1 MRPSRQASYTSS
13 SLRACLDVY
22 LLDTAHI
29 ARLCPHFFFVLQGF
43 VVALL
48 DADEDAGWE
57 FLAPFFA
64 FFLFF
69 NVFFVGEQGGG
80 AARRTW
86 GRGLGVP

>member
-1 MRPSRQASYTSS
+1 M
-13 SLRACLDVY
+13 
-22 LLDTAHI
+22 
-29 ARLCPHFFFVLQGF
+29 
-43 VVALL
+43 VALL

-64 FFLFF
+64 FSLFF
-69 NVFFVGEQGGG
+69 DVFFVGEQGGG